1 MMLIVFKLEEVSSRP
16 PLPKAA
22 PKDNST
28 HWIVVEASRS
38 SGAVAR
44 AQTIG
49 VNSCA
54 LTFRTRVYFW
64 MRRWLEE
71 VEGGLALGAGE
82 VGDKAGERKA
92 ANALGAVGLDLFRA
106 GERNAET
113 LDKPFHRV
121 ALKNIVGPNPRG
133 GKRAEKR

>member
-1 MMLIVFKLEEVSSRP
+1 MLIVFKLEEVSSRP

-38 SGAVAR
+38 SGAVAK

-71 VEGGLALGAGE
+71 VEGGFALCARE
-82 VGDKAGERKA
+82 VGDEAREREA
-92 ANALGAVGLDLFRA
+92 ANALGAVGLNLLRA
-106 GERNAET
+106 GERNAKA
-113 LDKPFHRV
+113 LLKPIDGTDTTSDTR
-121 ALKNIVGPNPRG
+121 
-133 GKRAEKR
+133 E